1 MLNDTPQRK
10 GILIMR
16 RMKWE
21 HSLMAFVLVAAG
33 VIAGANMQATKEAR
47 AEVRGTPE
55 PPTFQS
61 GGQQSV
67 PILREISGTLRQ
79 IDSRLAR
86 LEMVAQKLQM
96 AAARSAAAPPADV
109 EETTETETTEGLR

>member
-1 MLNDTPQRK
+1 MNK
-10 GILIMR
+10 
-16 RMKWE
+16 MKWQRVG
-21 HSLMAFVLVAAG
+21 MAITLIAAG
-33 VIAGANMQATKEAR
+33 VIAGANLSATKSAV

-61 GGQQSV
+61 GAQQSV

-96 AAARSAAAPPADV
+96 TAARRAIVEQPPAV
-109 EETTETETTEGLR
+109 EEQTEEATEGLK

>member
-1 MLNDTPQRK
+1 
-10 GILIMR
+10 
-16 RMKWE
+16 MKWE

-33 VIAGANMQATKEAR
+33 VIMGANVSTTKEAQ
-47 AEVRGTPE
+47 AEVTGRPE
-55 PPTFQS
+55 PPAFQS

-86 LEMVAQKLQM
+86 LETVAQKLQT
-96 AAARSAAAPPADV
+96 SASRNAIVQPEADV
-109 EETTETETTEGLR
+109 EETTEEEATQGLN